1 MFVECKNCNCLTTW
15 GTVLDGD
22 VYCEYCLKEKHLTE
36 EVKKPVSVT
45 PDYQTFLGDFKK
57 RWPTK
62 SAFAK
67 QYGFTNEMVQRTLK
81 RNRPGELTKT
91 QSRVMSILIKR
102 GFAKIMIIDEIIS
115 VEDVIKLG
123 SVFYK

>member
-1 MFVECKNCNCLTTW
+1 MFVECKDCNCLTTW
-15 GTVLDGD
+15 GTVFDGD
-22 VYCEYCLKEKHLTE
+22 VYCEYCIKKKQL
-36 EVKKPVSVT
+36 VKKTIPKVS

-67 QYGFTNEMVQRTLK
+67 QYGFTNEMVQKTLK

-91 QSRVMSILIKR
+91 QSRIMSILIKR